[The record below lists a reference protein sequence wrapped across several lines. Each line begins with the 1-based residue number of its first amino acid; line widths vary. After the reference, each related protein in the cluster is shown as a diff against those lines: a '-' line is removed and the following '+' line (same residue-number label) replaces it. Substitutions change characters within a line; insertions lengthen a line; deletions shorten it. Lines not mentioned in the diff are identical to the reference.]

1 MPRIG
6 IATVVSSR
14 DGVALP
20 TPTTGNATDNHKV
33 TNTGKTKV
41 YVRNTNGAATPRIVT
56 FRFARTVDN
65 QAVASRTK
73 SIPAGETQVFGPFPV
88 EDYGQELLIDVA
100 HAELT
105 LYAVE

>member
-1 MPRIG
+1 MARG
-6 IATVVSSR
+6 AIATVVSTR

-41 YVRNTNGAATPRIVT
+41 YVKNTGATPRIVT

-65 QAVASRTK
+65 QTVTNRTK
-73 SIPAGETQVFGPFPV
+73 SIPAGETQVFGPFDV
-88 EDYGQELLIDVA
+88 SDYGQELLIDVA